1 MNQGISMDF
10 RVVDDNAG
18 LNQALFSVTHGLY
31 ILTANREKPNGQ
43 CIDSLM
49 QVTNMPP
56 RIAMCIGKRSLTYE
70 MIAETGKFAVNAID
84 RTNSNW
90 MEEVKLFGFQSGRK
104 ADKFANYPY
113 EQGKNGAPILPNAKA
128 YYECTIIPEM
138 SMDLET
144 HMLYVSSVDLAGT
157 REDGEPLTY
166 NEYRAIK
173 FKGG

>member
-1 MNQGISMDF
+1 MDF
-10 RVVDDNAG
+10 KVVDDNAG

-31 ILTANREKPNGQ
+31 ILTANRGKPNGQ

-56 RIAMCIGKRSLTYE
+56 RICMCIGKKSLTCE
-70 MIAETGKFAVNAID
+70 MIAEVGQFAVNAID
-84 RTNSNW
+84 RMSENW

-104 ADKFANYPY
+104 VDKFASYPY
-113 EQGKNGAPILPNAKA
+113 EEGKNGAPILPHAKA
-128 YYECTIIPEM
+128 FYECTVIPEM
-138 SMDLET
+138 SRDLET

-157 REDGEPLTY
+157 REQGEPLTY
-166 NEYRAIK
+166 NEYRAVK